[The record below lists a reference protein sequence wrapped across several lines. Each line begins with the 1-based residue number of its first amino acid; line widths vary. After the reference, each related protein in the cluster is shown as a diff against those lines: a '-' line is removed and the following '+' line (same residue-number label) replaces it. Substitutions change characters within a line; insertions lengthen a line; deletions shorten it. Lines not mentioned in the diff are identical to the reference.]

1 MGVTPIYYDPAFD
14 ESERRS
20 LLYDGAI
27 VVLSPNGATGELCAF
42 AREVLYDAFAGAHPQ
57 TAQHDMPIEAFAT
70 LIAGVKS
77 RFIKHPRSRE
87 LVRDVLSSL
96 GCDVKRTYY
105 DAPRLRTSRSVD
117 SPAVGTAPAAG
128 QSPFAVR
135 GLHRDTWYSAPM
147 GQLNF
152 WLPVFPAEPS
162 NALAFH
168 VGYFDEPVSNSSATY
183 DHRGWNQK
191 RRFTQEAN
199 TEKLNKEA
207 TRGLPRALEPI
218 EMARTVVPVPPV
230 GGVINFS
237 GQHLHSSVVN
247 NSGRTRYSIDFRT
260 VHVDD
265 AIAGRSAPNV
275 DAACTG
281 SAFGD
286 FICAAD
292 FSAMPAE
299 LIEQFNDAGKT
310 TSVRPHG

>member
-1 MGVTPIYYDPAFD
+1 MDVSPIYCDPAVD
-14 ESERRS
+14 ECERRS

-27 VVLSPNGATGELCAF
+27 VVLSPNGATSELCAF
-42 AREVLYDAFAGAHPQ
+42 AREVLCEAFAGTHPQ
-57 TAQHDMPIEAFAT
+57 TAQHDMPLEAFAA
-70 LIAGVKS
+70 LISDVKS
-77 RFIKHPRSRE
+77 RFIKHPRAKE

-96 GCDVKRTYY
+96 GCDIGRTYY
-105 DAPRLRTSRSVD
+105 DAPRLRTSRSVGN
-117 SPAVGTAPAAG
+117 PADGTVP
-128 QSPFAVR
+128 PFAVR

-152 WLPVFPAEPS
+152 WLPVFPVEPS
-162 NALAFH
+162 NGLAFH
-168 VGYFDEPVSNSSATY
+168 VGYFDQPVSNSSATY
-183 DHRGWNQK
+183 DHRGWNSK
-191 RRFTQEAN
+191 RRFTEQAN
-199 TEKLNKEA
+199 TDKLNKEA

-247 NSGRTRYSIDFRT
+247 NSGRSRYSIDFRI

-281 SAFGD
+281 SAFSD
-286 FICAAD
+286 FVCAAD

-299 LIEQFNDAGKT
+299 LVEQFNEAAKI
-310 TSVRPHG
+310 TSAQPHG